1 MTVIRKKGHTY
12 LATPIAIGVDRALEF
27 RTGETGTLSLSLL
40 ADGAE
45 VFWKMRAGSGL
56 ESAGVDDDVGDK
68 DDPGRCT
75 AAAAAASKSE
85 PASDTTKFCG
95 DGCV

>member
-1 MTVIRKKGHTY
+1 MIRKKGHTY
-12 LATPIAIGVDRALEF
+12 LGTPIAIGVDRALGF

-56 ESAGVDDDVGDK
+56 ESAGADDDVGDK

-75 AAAAAASKSE
+75 AAAAASKSE
-85 PASDTTKFCG
+85 PASDTTRSCG